1 MIESKESQFFGLR
14 SGRRSIVVTFQQLQA
29 RFARITIEPH
39 PFCSLQNYLTTK
51 ARQLNVLRPCDRAL

>member
-1 MIESKESQFFGLR
+1 
-14 SGRRSIVVTFQQLQA
+14 VTFQQLQA

-39 PFCSLQNYLTTK
+39 RFCSLQNYLTTK